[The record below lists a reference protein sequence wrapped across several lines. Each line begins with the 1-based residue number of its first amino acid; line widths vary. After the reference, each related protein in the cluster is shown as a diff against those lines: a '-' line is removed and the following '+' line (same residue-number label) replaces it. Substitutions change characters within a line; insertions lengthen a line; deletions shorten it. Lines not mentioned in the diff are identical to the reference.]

1 MVSYCDKFDG
11 FGEAMHEVWAGNKA
25 FCRPAGGSEARGG
38 YVRRLWEF
46 PDKYPQLAALLSQEH
61 PMFRPQRIDFEAIAK
76 NGKYHTI
83 EDKYNAER
91 REKELEL
98 DSLLD
103 KIAKNGFHSL
113 SAPEKKRLEQLSGKK

>member
-1 MVSYCDKFDG
+1 MTNSVIAGIFLIVGLVSLYLIFAKKSFSN
-11 FGEAMHEVWAGNKA
+11 AKSQV
-25 FCRPAGGSEARGG
+25 RG
-38 YVRRLWEF
+38 
-46 PDKYPQLAALLSQEH
+46 P
-61 PMFRPQRIDFEAIAK
+61 
-76 NGKYHTI
+76 GKYHTI